1 MKVKK
6 IGWQKYEDILEKQM
20 KSPLSK
26 IIMSALLSTQNSEED
41 EDNYDN
47 YADDEKETVMTV
59 SDAMAEQIQLIS
71 NFDCWIGHTNF
82 DITQN
87 TKNIINK
94 IEGVEVL
101 KICSRYRFF
110 IGIGRMFTFK
120 QVRKD
125 IEFQLIT
132 EGKEIEKDV

>member
-125 IEFQLIT
+125 IELQLIT